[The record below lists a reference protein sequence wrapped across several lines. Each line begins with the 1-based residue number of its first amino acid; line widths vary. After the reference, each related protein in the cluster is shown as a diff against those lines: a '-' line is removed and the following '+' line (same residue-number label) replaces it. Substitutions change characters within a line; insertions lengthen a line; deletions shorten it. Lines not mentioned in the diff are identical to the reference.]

1 MTDSELSLSEEEYKA
16 IALFII
22 VVLVLVVLFFIV
34 KSVRKNSNEVASST
48 RSLTV
53 EYRDGPAKL
62 EASGGEESPV
72 VRQRRGRPDKASNRS
87 VNISGDSAG
96 SISLGDNNSGGN
108 VTNNHK

>member
-72 VRQRRGRPDKASNRS
+72 VRQRRASNRS